1 MSDLGPCHHLSTSV
15 SPAPLPAPLHG
26 PPFRPMAPCASPR
39 PPPLRWATAQRRAMQ
54 SGLLSEDKLELLQ
67 ELGFEADEDEAEW
80 LRWFMDLAR

>member
-1 MSDLGPCHHLSTSV
+1 MHTLPS
-15 SPAPLPAPLHG
+15 SPTPLP
-26 PPFRPMAPCASPR
+26 
-39 PPPLRWATAQRRAMQ
+39 RWATAQRRAMQ